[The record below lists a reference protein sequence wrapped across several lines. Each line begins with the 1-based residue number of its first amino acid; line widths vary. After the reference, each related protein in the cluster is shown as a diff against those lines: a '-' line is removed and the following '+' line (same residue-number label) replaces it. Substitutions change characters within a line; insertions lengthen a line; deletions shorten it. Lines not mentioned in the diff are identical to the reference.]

1 MADMSPKL
9 HVHRFPENPI
19 IRPEMLPAQDGEN
32 INGPSLIRVPDWAPN
47 RLGNYYLY
55 FAHHGGKY
63 IRLAYADKLEG
74 PWKIHDSGTLHLSGA
89 PICIKH
95 IASPDVQVHPDRRE
109 IRMYFHCPT
118 SHNKGQR
125 TFVALSRD
133 GLRFR
138 AMPANLGIF
147 YFRVFN
153 WQNAW
158 YAMAKG
164 GVLYRS
170 RDGLTGFE
178 EGTNPFLAACS
189 PSDNESRNSRVRHV
203 ALHLVKDTLWVYYTN
218 IGDSPER
225 ILRSK
230 IQLTDNWKNWKT
242 SAPEEVLR
250 PALEYEGVK
259 LPLKPSR
266 SGSAKGPE
274 NALRDPGIFVDDNGR
289 VYLLYSISGESGIA
303 MAELLVK

>member
-1 MADMSPKL
+1 
-9 HVHRFPENPI
+9 
-19 IRPEMLPAQDGEN
+19 
-32 INGPSLIRVPDWAPN
+32 
-47 RLGNYYLY
+47 
-55 FAHHGGKY
+55 
-63 IRLAYADKLEG
+63 
-74 PWKIHDSGTLHLSGA
+74 
-89 PICIKH
+89 
-95 IASPDVQVHPDRRE
+95 
-109 IRMYFHCPT
+109 
-118 SHNKGQR
+118 
-125 TFVALSRD
+125 
-133 GLRFR
+133 
-138 AMPANLGIF
+138 
-147 YFRVFN
+147 VFN